1 MKEFVRISLTKDEMR
16 LACTGGIEHRLD
28 AMFSGQPARDKTP
41 YHLQRWWQSHITGSI
56 AEVAVSKLL
65 GVEWQWERNA
75 NGFDV
80 LEYQVRATEN
90 ADSTLVVRPRDN
102 PDHNYI
108 FAKVRENRVLIQ
120 GWIAGREVI
129 AYDQPI
135 HGDCWTIKDYRL
147 YPITDLPEF
156 PQQLPDGIIMFKPK
170 TPGMG
175 TVT

>member
-56 AEVAVSKLL
+56 AEVAV
-65 GVEWQWERNA
+65 
-75 NGFDV
+75 V

-120 GWIAGREVI
+120 GWITGHEVI

-156 PQQLPDGIIMFKPK
+156 PQQLPDGIMMFKPG
-170 TPGMG
+170 TPRLG
-175 TVT
+175 TVR

>member
-1 MKEFVRISLTKDEMR
+1 MKELVRISLTKDEMR
-16 LACTGGIEHRLD
+16 KACTGGIEHRLD
-28 AMFSGQPARDKTP
+28 AMFNGQPARQETP

-56 AEVAVSKLL
+56 AELAISKLL
-65 GVEWQWERNA
+65 GVEWEWERNA

-90 ADSTLVVRPRDN
+90 AESTLVVRARDN
-102 PDHNYI
+102 PNHNFI

-120 GWIAGREVI
+120 GWITGTEVI

-135 HGDCWTIKDYRL
+135 YGDCWTIKDYRL

-156 PQQLPDGIIMFKPK
+156 PQQLPDGIMMFKPR
-170 TPGMG
+170 TPGLG